1 MRRSGDWM
9 SHQRA
14 REAAEKIVKTLR
26 DAGHVA
32 YLAGGCVRDLLLGR
46 EPVDYDVVT
55 DARPERVV
63 SLFKRTEQVGAKF
76 GVVLVRLRGMQTEV
90 ATFRAEGAY
99 SDGRH
104 PDAVRFGD
112 PVEDA
117 GRRDFTVNG
126 MFYDLV
132 EGTVIDYVGGRA
144 DLEARVIRAIGDPDR
159 RFTEDH
165 LRMLRAVRFAARLG
179 FTIEPNTFAA
189 IRRQAHRLPIISP
202 ERIREELRLILC
214 DRSRVAGWE
223 MLVSSGLS
231 EHLIAN
237 VGCSSAECR
246 EVSRRLANLP
256 DEAGF
261 TTTLAAL
268 LRSRAP
274 EEAEEACRG
283 LRCSNHE
290 CHAVGWLLAHLPR
303 VREPD
308 RLELADVKLL
318 LADDRFDDLMALWR
332 ADLMA
337 GGEPLTAHDELE
349 ARRRAIP
356 ADEVAPP
363 PLVTGDDLLARD
375 VPQGPAYSRILDA
388 VYRAQ
393 LNGDVTTRAE
403 ALDLAAGLIDR
414 NG

>member
-1 MRRSGDWM
+1 M

-14 REAAEKIVKTLR
+14 REAAETIVKTLR
-26 DAGHVA
+26 GAGHVA

-55 DARPERVV
+55 DARPERVS

-76 GVVLVRLRGMQTEV
+76 GVVLVRLRGVQTEV

-132 EGTVIDYVGGRA
+132 DGTVIDHVGGRG

-179 FTIEPNTFAA
+179 FTIEPGTFAA

-231 EHLIAN
+231 EHLIPN
-237 VGCSSAECR
+237 VGWSSAER
-246 EVSRRLANLP
+246 GAVSRRLASLP

-268 LRSRAP
+268 LSSRVP
-274 EEAEEACRG
+274 GEAEEACRR

-290 CHAVGWLLAHLPR
+290 CHAVGWLLTHLPR
-303 VREPD
+303 VRVSE
-308 RLELADVKLL
+308 RLKLADVKLF
-318 LADDRFDDLMALWR
+318 LADDRFDDLMVLLR
-332 ADLMA
+332 ADLTA
-337 GGEPLTAHDELE
+337 AGEPLTAYEDLE
-349 ARRRAIP
+349 TRRQSIP

-363 PLVTGDDLLARD
+363 PFVTGDDLLARN

-393 LNGDVTTRAE
+393 LSGEVTTRYE
-403 ALDLAAGLIDR
+403 ALEMAAQLIDR
-414 NG
+414 NS